1 MSEFN
6 KLLGEFLDKTI
17 TSLDEIATN
26 TEKFI
31 ASCTEQGCVPEHPAD
46 VARKN
51 FVKENYDFVVEKILT
66 KGEKE
71 AKKNDEKTEKSKK
84 SEKKAKV
91 EEKEEEKPE
100 EEKTVVIEE
109 VKEEEKPEEE
119 KPKVVEEESAPQSQ
133 SQRHRRRK
141 HRKTEESK

>member
-51 FVKENYDFVVEKILT
+51 HVKETFDINV
-66 KGEKE
+66 
-71 AKKNDEKTEKSKK
+71 
-84 SEKKAKV
+84 
-91 EEKEEEKPE
+91 
-100 EEKTVVIEE
+100 
-109 VKEEEKPEEE
+109 
-119 KPKVVEEESAPQSQ
+119 
-133 SQRHRRRK
+133 
-141 HRKTEESK
+141 